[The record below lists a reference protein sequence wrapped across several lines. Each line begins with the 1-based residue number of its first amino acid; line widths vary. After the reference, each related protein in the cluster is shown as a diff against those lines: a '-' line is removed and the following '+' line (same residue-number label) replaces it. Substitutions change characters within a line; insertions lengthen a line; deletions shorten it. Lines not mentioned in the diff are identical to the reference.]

1 VTAVA
6 GALHIRPAVD
16 ADITAMVAIERAS
29 FSDPWTYAAIAST
42 LRYDHMRVLVAEE
55 RVGGGEPAGRGDGA
69 GRPLGYVV
77 AMIAGPEAEI
87 ADLAVSPDARRRG
100 IARALIDRLLVDLEA
115 ENVAAV
121 FLEVR
126 ESNHP
131 ARALYESRAFRA
143 IGRRRGYYRLP
154 VEDALLLKRELGPI

>member
-1 VTAVA
+1 VTAIA

-16 ADITAMVAIERAS
+16 ADVTAMVAIERAS
-29 FSDPWTYAAIAST
+29 FSDPWTRAAIAST

-55 RVGGGEPAGRGDGA
+55 RLGGEPAGRGDGA

-100 IARALIDRLLVDLEA
+100 IGRALIDRLLADLEA
-115 ENVAAV
+115 EHVAAV

-131 ARALYESRAFRA
+131 ARTLYESRAFRA

-154 VEDALLLKRELGPI
+154 VEDALLLKRELGPT